1 MTKTRAALAALL
13 LAAAGALSFA
23 SALTES
29 FTTDEPS
36 HLTAGASYLATG
48 DFRLNPEH
56 PVLAKMWAA
65 LPLRFV
71 PHRPFSTDLK
81 GWSYGGTADV
91 AIDWL
96 EAQNDGNRLLR
107 APRAMMVVLYLALCL
122 AVGRTAQRLFGPEAG
137 LLATAIAAFEP
148 LLLAH
153 GHYVTTDVP
162 VTLCVTLSL
171 LSVAAF
177 LRRPSVG
184 PFLAAAA
191 SLSAAALVKYSW
203 VLAVPVLVLMAGTAY
218 LRQRAEGRGRRFQW
232 IPLAAL
238 PMIVGLTIWTA
249 YGFRFEPFRP
259 GGPPPPAESWLR
271 AALPK
276 GVEKPFCPVTRD
288 EAWEDVLH
296 DRSGNPRTGPSVV
309 LVDFARWAHLL
320 PEAYLYGFTYA
331 TRHSESR
338 LAYLHGK
345 FSDTGWRTYFL
356 SAYLVKTPL
365 PELLLLVAGVAALV
379 TRRARIKG
387 DPVLA
392 IGVFTF
398 AAVYGGT
405 ALFTNL
411 NIGLRHMIPVY
422 PALIV
427 VASASAAWATTRAWR
442 IAVMLAAAWMAAT
455 AVFAFP
461 YYLGYFNE
469 AAGGWRNGHRW
480 LVDSNIDWDQ
490 DFLRVRDY
498 ERAHPDERI
507 VFLALGDIP
516 MPPGLKVDPFV
527 PRRPGQPWPPPPSA
541 GTYVISATWLVGT
554 FQPFSRDETWENV
567 RLRETFRELWL
578 RWANRP
584 PPEKADGPEAEKS
597 YKSFDGLRR
606 ALLLSRLRPRP
617 ADERLG
623 TSFFAFRLTDR
634 DLFELT
640 RPE

>member
-1 MTKTRAALAALL
+1 MTKTKAALAALL
-13 LAAAGALSFA
+13 LAAAGVLAFA

-36 HLTAGASYLATG
+36 HLTAGASYLATS

-71 PHRPFSTDLK
+71 PHTAFSKELK
-81 GWSYGGTADV
+81 GWSYGATAEV
-91 AIDWL
+91 ATDWL
-96 EAQNDGNRLLR
+96 EHENDGNRLLR
-107 APRAMMVVLYLALCL
+107 APRAMMVFSL
-122 AVGRTAQRLFGPEAG
+122 VGLVAAIGGTAYRLFGPEAG
-137 LLATAIAAFEP
+137 LLAAVIAAFDP

-162 VTLCVTLSL
+162 VTLCVSLAL

-177 LRRPSVG
+177 LRRPSVA

-191 SLSAAALVKYSW
+191 SLSTAALVKYSW
-203 VLAVPVLVLMAGTAY
+203 VLVGPALVLMTAAAY
-218 LRQRAEGRGRRFQW
+218 LRHRTESAGRRFPW
-232 IPLAAL
+232 ILLAAL
-238 PMIVGLTIWTA
+238 PAFVALAMWAA
-249 YGFRFEPFRP
+249 YGFRFDPFRS
-259 GGPPPPAESWLR
+259 GGPPPSADGSWRASFPAGY
-271 AALPK
+271 P
-276 GVEKPFCPVTRD
+276 KPFSPVSHD

-296 DRSGNPRTGPSVV
+296 DKTGNPRTGLSVA
-309 LVDFARWAHLL
+309 LVNLARRARLL

-338 LAYLHGK
+338 RAYLHGR
-345 FSDTGWRTYFL
+345 FSETGWRTYFPV
-356 SAYLVKTPL
+356 AFLVKTPL
-365 PELLLLVAGVAALV
+365 PELLLLVAGLSALV
-379 TRRARIKG
+379 TRRARIQG

-422 PALIV
+422 PALLV
-427 VASASAAWATTRAWR
+427 VASASAAWATARAGR
-442 IAVMLAAAWMAAT
+442 IAVVVAAAWMAVT
-455 AVFAFP
+455 AVLAFP

-498 ERAHPDERI
+498 ERAHPDERV
-507 VFLALGDIP
+507 VFLALGDTP

-554 FQPFSRDETWENV
+554 FQPFSRDETWERD
-567 RLRETFRELWL
+567 RLRQTYESLWR
-578 RWANRP
+578 RWATRA
-584 PPEKADGPEAEKS
+584 PPERAEGGEAETS
-597 YKSFDGLRR
+597 YKLFDGLRR